1 MKIQDFLKEKRWKK
15 WKKDQWLI
23 LFLAGI
29 LLLVLA
35 LPAGS
40 GENKEK
46 EKREEEQE
54 FFVQEEEQEDY
65 VKQLETRVET
75 VLGQIEGVGRVTV
88 MITLQDGG
96 ESVVEKDRSVA
107 YSSTENKQDEGA
119 NSVQQ
124 QTEESTVYENQT
136 EEGGPFVT
144 KENSPSVEGVLV
156 VAQGG
161 EDPLVRQN
169 ISESIQALFGIEIH
183 KVKVVKMKRY
193 EEERN

>member
-1 MKIQDFLKEKRWKK
+1 MKIQDFLKGKGWKK

-46 EKREEEQE
+46 EKREAEQE
-54 FFVQEEEQEDY
+54 SFVQEETQEDY
-65 VKQLETRVET
+65 VKQLETRVKA

-96 ESVVEKDRSVA
+96 ESIVEKDRSVT
-107 YSSTENKQDEGA
+107 YSSTENKQDARE

-136 EEGGPFVT
+136 EEGAPFVT

-156 VAQGG
+156 VTQGG
-161 EDPLVRQN
+161 EDPLVQQN
-169 ISESIQALFGIEIH
+169 ISEAIQALFGIEIH
-183 KVKVVKMKRY
+183 KIKVVKMKSY